1 MKEDTETRQQP
12 YILYADDDPD
22 DQAFVAETLRKVNH
36 NVRIQCFENGLQ
48 LVRYLEDLPQHSVL
62 PCCMILDLNMPI
74 WDGKHTLQVLK
85 NHHAYGQI
93 PVFIFSTSTSEKDM
107 RLASTQGAA
116 AYVTNPYAQN
126 ELLEICQEFAEYALM
141 EPRYKTSELPAK
153 QRGV

>member
-1 MKEDTETRQQP
+1 MN
-12 YILYADDDPD
+12 IVIIAGLII
-22 DQAFVAETLRKVNH
+22 TLLTGV
-36 NVRIQCFENGLQ
+36 
-48 LVRYLEDLPQHSVL
+48 PVL
-62 PCCMILDLNMPI
+62 
-74 WDGKHTLQVLK
+74 LQVLK

-116 AYVTNPYAQN
+116 AYVTKPYAQN